1 MTLPRRDASIGI
13 FTAKDA
19 MTQDE
24 LEVTQDVSA
33 TAHAPGL
40 PPWTIA
46 APVFGGAVLAGTM
59 LGLGGFYVALL
70 AIGLAVCVFASVFH
84 AETIAHRVGEP
95 YGTLVLAL
103 AVTLIEVALII
114 SLMLGGGPDT
124 ATLARDTIFAA
135 VMIILTAIVGLS
147 LFMGGLKYR
156 EQEFGL
162 DGTTAALVALAAI
175 VVLTL
180 VFPNYTETPG
190 PYYSSSQL
198 AFISVISIVI
208 YGSFVFAQTVSNRPL
223 FVSEGVTSDGAGGGD
238 ADPVHAHPPPS
249 NKVALAS
256 SVLLLLCLAAVVLL
270 AKKIAPSLEAAVE
283 RVGAPNSVV
292 GVIIA
297 AIVLLPEGLSAVA
310 AARDNRLQTSLNLAL
325 GSALASI
332 GLTIPA
338 VGALAIYLGIPL
350 ALGIDNRSTVLV
362 ILALFTASLA
372 LRTGR
377 TIVLHGIVLLVIFA
391 VYLFMTIVP

>member
-1 MTLPRRDASIGI
+1 
-13 FTAKDA
+13 
-19 MTQDE
+19 
-24 LEVTQDVSA
+24 
-33 TAHAPGL
+33 
-40 PPWTIA
+40 
-46 APVFGGAVLAGTM
+46 
-59 LGLGGFYVALL
+59 
-70 AIGLAVCVFASVFH
+70 
-84 AETIAHRVGEP
+84 
-95 YGTLVLAL
+95 
-103 AVTLIEVALII
+103 
-114 SLMLGGGPDT
+114 MLGGGPDT

-198 AFISVISIVI
+198 AFISVISLVI

-223 FVSEGVTSDGAGGGD
+223 FVTEGLSSDGD

-256 SVLLLLCLAAVVLL
+256 TVLLLLCLTAVVLL

-350 ALGIDNRSTVLV
+350 ALGIDSRSTVLL